1 MLRKSMLATVA
12 SVVIAWGTP
21 ALADPASDAVADQSR
36 SEADRALDEGRNP
49 VEVLRFSGPKE
60 GDVIADF
67 MAGDGYYSALLA
79 EIVGPRGAVYALNPA
94 AFHNPE
100 IWEARTDK
108 HSNIRPIGTRNRA
121 MVLAPDSVHMI
132 FTNQTFHDIYWT
144 SERFQMERIDERAML
159 ANWFAALKPG
169 GHVIV
174 IDHVG
179 QSGDTREVVDAVHR
193 IDPATVLEAMQAA
206 GFVLVGQSDMLR
218 RSDDEITKSI
228 FDESVRGKTDRFMM
242 KFQKPAE

>member
-1 MLRKSMLATVA
+1 MIDECVGGDVYVSSL
-12 SVVIAWGTP
+12 
-21 ALADPASDAVADQSR
+21 LADILDA
-36 SEADRALDEGRNP
+36 
-49 VEVLRFSGPKE
+49 
-60 GDVIADF
+60 
-67 MAGDGYYSALLA
+67 
-79 EIVGPRGAVYALNPA
+79 RGAVYALNPA

-100 IWEARTDK
+100 IWEARTDW

-121 MVLAPDSVHMI
+121 MLLAPDSVHMI

-144 SERFQMERIDERAML
+144 SERFQMEWIDERALL
-159 ANWFAALKPG
+159 ANWLAALKPG
-169 GHVIV
+169 GYVIV
-174 IDHVG
+174 IYHVG

-193 IDPATVLEAMQAA
+193 IDPATVLAAMQAA

-242 KFQKPAE
+242 

>member
-1 MLRKSMLATVA
+1 
-12 SVVIAWGTP
+12 
-21 ALADPASDAVADQSR
+21 
-36 SEADRALDEGRNP
+36 
-49 VEVLRFSGPKE
+49 
-60 GDVIADF
+60 
-67 MAGDGYYSALLA
+67 
-79 EIVGPRGAVYALNPA
+79 
-94 AFHNPE
+94 
-100 IWEARTDK
+100 
-108 HSNIRPIGTRNRA
+108 

-144 SERFQMERIDERAML
+144 SECFQMERIDERAML
-159 ANWFAALKPG
+159 ANWLAALKPG

-193 IDPATVLEAMQAA
+193 IDPTTVLAAMQEA

-228 FDESVRGKTDRFMM
+228 FDESVRGKTNRFMM
-242 KFQKPAE
+242 KFQKPTESER